1 MFTRFR
7 GRRIPQ
13 QLHEVSTSKG
23 GLGQWHRLLGVA
35 VGFPTPHSRQQ
46 DYIQVSLFTVR
57 TVLTTEE
64 ISGCRC
70 CPTTSR
76 EAPKLEQKMNPGFCQ
91 GGLSEVSR
99 LPQAG
104 PEHHSGATEP
114 VHTSQVGRNILQ
126 KLQMACAGGLEG
138 LCPVTRPPHSAP
150 FALSAL
156 PLVFPTSPLL
166 KTAVP

>member
-1 MFTRFR
+1 MPGSGAGEF
-7 GRRIPQ
+7 P
-13 QLHEVSTSKG
+13 STG
-23 GLGQWHRLLGVA
+23 GLGLWHRLLGVA

-57 TVLTTEE
+57 TDLTTEE

-76 EAPKLEQKMNPGFCQ
+76 EAPKLEQKNESWILPRG

-126 KLQMACAGGLEG
+126 KLQMACAVGLEG

-150 FALSAL
+150 FAPSAL
-156 PLVFPTSPLL
+156 PLVFPTSLL
-166 KTAVP
+166 LRTAVP

>member
-7 GRRIPQ
+7 GRGIPQ
-13 QLHEVSTSKG
+13 QLHEVSTSTG
-23 GLGQWHRLLGVA
+23 GLGLWHRLLGVA

-57 TVLTTEE
+57 TDLTTEE

-91 GGLSEVSR
+91 GGALRSHASPRQDQSIIQEPRDQCTPPGWEETFCRSCKWPALGDLRPVSSYS
-99 LPQAG
+99 A
-104 PEHHSGATEP
+104 
-114 VHTSQVGRNILQ
+114 
-126 KLQMACAGGLEG
+126 
-138 LCPVTRPPHSAP
+138 PHSAP
-150 FALSAL
+150 FAPSAL

-166 KTAVP
+166 RTAVP